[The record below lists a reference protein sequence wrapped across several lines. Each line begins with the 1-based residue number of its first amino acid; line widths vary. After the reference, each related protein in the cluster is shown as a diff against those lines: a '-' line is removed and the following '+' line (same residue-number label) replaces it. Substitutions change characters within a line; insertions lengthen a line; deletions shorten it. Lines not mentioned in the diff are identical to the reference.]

1 MIEWDDA
8 LKVSGTNLY
17 LDSRV
22 PRPHSV
28 VSHGH
33 SDHLAAHRRAICTAP
48 TAAIGR
54 WRVGLAD
61 AVELSFGERFQFDAD
76 TAVTLSPAG
85 HVIGSAMAHI
95 ERPTGSLL
103 YTGDFKLRPSLTV
116 EPAVLPKA
124 DFLLMESTYGLPPF
138 RFPPWRSVANELCE
152 IVGAALREGRQPLVY
167 GYSLGKAQEIV
178 RILTDA
184 GFTVTQHGAVANM
197 SQIYQDFG
205 VNLGR
210 PEQLRRYSAADFHG
224 PAALDLSERG
234 VIVAPPQ
241 AAKGAF
247 TTKFDNPL
255 RVMMSGWALQPGA
268 VYRYQ
273 VDRCLPLSDH
283 ADFDELLET
292 VERVGPRKVFAHH
305 GFAGFVEE
313 LRKRGV
319 DATLARPA
327 AQMTLFEESA
337 R

>member
-1 MIEWDDA
+1 MIDWDDA
-8 LKVSGTNLY
+8 LRVRGTDLY
-17 LDSRV
+17 LDSRI
-22 PRPHSV
+22 PRADSL

-33 SDHLAAHRRAICTAP
+33 ADHLAAHSRAICTAP
-48 TAAIGR
+48 TAAIGK

-61 AVELSFGERFQFDAD
+61 PVVLAFGERHPFDAD

-85 HVIGSAMAHI
+85 HVLGSAMALV
-95 ERPTGSLL
+95 ERPEGSLL

-116 EPAVLPKA
+116 EPADLPRA
-124 DFLLMESTYGLPPF
+124 DYLLMESTYGLPPF
-138 RFPPWRSVANELCE
+138 RFPPWRSVADELCE
-152 IVGAALREGRQPLVY
+152 IVGNAIRESRQPLVY

-184 GFTVTQHGAVANM
+184 GFPVTQHGAVANM
-197 SQIYQDFG
+197 SQIYQSFG
-205 VNLGR
+205 VPLGR
-210 PEQLRRYSAADFHG
+210 PDQLRRYDAADFHG
-224 PAALDLSERG
+224 PAALDLAERG

-255 RVMMSGWALQPGA
+255 RVMMTGWALQPGA

-305 GFAGFVEE
+305 GFAGFVDE
-313 LRKRGV
+313 LRKRGI
-319 DATLARPA
+319 DATLARPEK
-327 AQMTLFEESA
+327 QMSLFE
-337 R
+337 